1 MDVLGQ
7 QQTQKSPQGLRRAGF
22 LYFTGHIRII
32 IWWSWRPCNT
42 SFNALI
48 IKCIN
53 DLYLTLRC
61 NRGIKKVL
69 RLKISHILN
78 VMTSGE
84 ELNS

>member
-1 MDVLGQ
+1 MTLVITDGE
-7 QQTQKSPQGLRRAGF
+7 F
-22 LYFTGHIRII
+22 LC
-32 IWWSWRPCNT
+32 WRPCNT

-53 DLYLTLRC
+53 DLYFTIRC
-61 NRGIKKVL
+61 DRGIKKVL
-69 RLKISHILN
+69 WLKISHILN